1 MHVARTKAYVH
12 LQECIAKV
20 VSDRTHFVTLSKRE
34 LLVSRCP
41 LTSQFALILAPEDD
55 LILQSLH
62 PGFLLQT
69 GQRSD
74 SNNNSK
80 RNRELACSSNSST
93 SSHSSRDLAAATSS
107 SVWIWTRLAVTGS
120 AHAVAVVKGCVQL
133 RASRAHH
140 LDCQQLEVSCQ
151 HTARQVLELLSTLQD
166 K

>member
-1 MHVARTKAYVH
+1 MEMHWPTPLLLDFDLAPLLYPTCCNTAICRIQHATHAAPFLMHVAHTKAYVR

-62 PGFLLQT
+62 PGFLLQK

-107 SVWIWTRLAVTGS
+107 SV
-120 AHAVAVVKGCVQL
+120 
-133 RASRAHH
+133 
-140 LDCQQLEVSCQ
+140 
-151 HTARQVLELLSTLQD
+151 
-166 K
+166 